1 MSERPA
7 SLFELENRGHRGW
20 EFCLEVEH
28 LRWERVGKGP
38 EALGGGEM
46 VKEAGIGHRTH
57 ETKRPHYPKGDLGVS
72 RTQR

>member
-1 MSERPA
+1 MATNEVPKHKWKGLS
-7 SLFELENRGHRGW
+7 GW
-20 EFCLEVEH
+20 SAVQG
-28 LRWERVGKGP
+28 WERVGKGP

-57 ETKRPHYPKGDLGVS
+57 ETKRPHYPKGDLGVR